1 MSEGTARIV
10 NKALVEMV
18 TDGPCLA
25 GTLEQLEGGVAAK
38 PMPGAALAK
47 VREDALGLLGKV
59 LEAYTTRVAPGEVGV
74 GGTAVASD
82 AAPTD
87 GRPPTGLLYGRVQS
101 GKTVAMITFCAAAI
115 DNGFRVI
122 VVLTS
127 DFVKLVEQTADR
139 FAALDGPLIK
149 NALQS
154 DNWNDDREHVK
165 KHIGKHGVVFI
176 CTKNQQ
182 RLTSLVEFLDTIG
195 AAGYP
200 ALVLD
205 DEADQATLDTTVQA
219 RASGRKNAPTQPS
232 AIHRKTVQDDEGQS
246 IRQTLRHHVFVQVTA
261 TPYALLLQN
270 VDSDLRPTFTHLLE
284 PGKGYTG
291 GEAFFDVP
299 HVEQALPPLV
309 SVDEDES
316 ANIEGAAE
324 SSPPLGLQR
333 ALAFFLVAAG
343 AQNVLDPVSR
353 SMGQN
358 FLCHT
363 SQKTTEH
370 ARVAMLIRNYL
381 NRLSDDLEAGGSDTE
396 TMMRLH
402 WGYDELRRT
411 MTEPPRF
418 RRCPGANQE
427 APAEERGACRKLRKQ
442 SGRLSDGS

>member
-1 MSEGTARIV
+1 V

-25 GTLEQLEGGVAAK
+25 GTLEQLEGGVGAK

-47 VREDALGLLGKV
+47 VRADALGLLGKV
-59 LEAYTTRVAPGEVGV
+59 LEAYATKVAPGEVGI
-74 GGTAVASD
+74 GGTAIASD
-82 AAPTD
+82 AALTG

-149 NALQS
+149 DALQS
-154 DNWNDDREHVK
+154 DNWNDDREHVT

-182 RLTSLVEFLDTIG
+182 RLTSLVEFLDAIG

-219 RASGRKNAPTQPS
+219 RTSGRKNAPTQPS

-270 VDSDLRPTFTHLLE
+270 VDSDLRPTFTICWNR
-284 PGKGYTG
+284 KGLHRRRLSMFGTSRRRSAAG
-291 GEAFFDVP
+291 M
-299 HVEQALPPLV
+299 
-309 SVDEDES
+309 VDED
-316 ANIEGAAE
+316 
-324 SSPPLGLQR
+324 
-333 ALAFFLVAAG
+333 
-343 AQNVLDPVSR
+343 
-353 SMGQN
+353 
-358 FLCHT
+358 
-363 SQKTTEH
+363 
-370 ARVAMLIRNYL
+370 
-381 NRLSDDLEAGGSDTE
+381 
-396 TMMRLH
+396 
-402 WGYDELRRT
+402 
-411 MTEPPRF
+411 
-418 RRCPGANQE
+418 
-427 APAEERGACRKLRKQ
+427 
-442 SGRLSDGS
+442 GRQH

>member
-1 MSEGTARIV
+1 M
-10 NKALVEMV
+10 
-18 TDGPCLA
+18 
-25 GTLEQLEGGVAAK
+25 
-38 PMPGAALAK
+38 
-47 VREDALGLLGKV
+47 
-59 LEAYTTRVAPGEVGV
+59 
-74 GGTAVASD
+74 
-82 AAPTD
+82 
-87 GRPPTGLLYGRVQS
+87 QS

-182 RLTSLVEFLDTIG
+182 RLTSLVEFLDAIG

-219 RASGRKNAPTQPS
+219 RSSGRKNAPTQPS

-299 HVEQALPPLV
+299 HVEEALPPLV

-324 SSPPLGLQR
+324 SSPPLVCNARWRSFWLQP
-333 ALAFFLVAAG
+333 A
-343 AQNVLDPVSR
+343 
-353 SMGQN
+353 
-358 FLCHT
+358 H
-363 SQKTTEH
+363 
-370 ARVAMLIRNYL
+370 
-381 NRLSDDLEAGGSDTE
+381 
-396 TMMRLH
+396 
-402 WGYDELRRT
+402 RT
-411 MTEPPRF
+411 FWIRF
-418 RRCPGANQE
+418 RAAWVRTSCVTPARKPPSMRAWRCLFATI
-427 APAEERGACRKLRKQ
+427 
-442 SGRLSDGS
+442 

>member
-25 GTLEQLEGGVAAK
+25 GTLEQLEAGVAAK

-47 VREDALGLLGKV
+47 VRADALGLLGKV
-59 LEAYTTRVAPGEVGV
+59 LEAYTTRVAAGEVGV

-82 AAPTD
+82 SAPIDTLA
-87 GRPPTGLLYGRVQS
+87 PTGLLYGRVQS

-200 ALVLD
+200 ALVW
-205 DEADQATLDTTVQA
+205 TMK
-219 RASGRKNAPTQPS
+219 R
-232 AIHRKTVQDDEGQS
+232 
-246 IRQTLRHHVFVQVTA
+246 IRQLST
-261 TPYALLLQN
+261 
-270 VDSDLRPTFTHLLE
+270 RPSRRVR
-284 PGKGYTG
+284 P
-291 GEAFFDVP
+291 
-299 HVEQALPPLV
+299 
-309 SVDEDES
+309 
-316 ANIEGAAE
+316 AE
-324 SSPPLGLQR
+324 RTRRRSR
-333 ALAFFLVAAG
+333 ARFIARQF
-343 AQNVLDPVSR
+343 
-353 SMGQN
+353 
-358 FLCHT
+358 
-363 SQKTTEH
+363 KTT
-370 ARVAMLIRNYL
+370 R
-381 NRLSDDLEAGGSDTE
+381 GS
-396 TMMRLH
+396 
-402 WGYDELRRT
+402 
-411 MTEPPRF
+411 RF
-418 RRCPGANQE
+418 
-427 APAEERGACRKLRKQ
+427 
-442 SGRLSDGS
+442 GRH